1 MFVLDVLAGLQR
13 TIALNTKETMTYA
26 ACILWTVFIAIWS
39 AYDDAEEIAAGVK
52 LNKALQWCVRALG
65 VTAFCVAAGQPW
77 LSVGMGALFSMVF
90 RFTLNKLRGL
100 DWRYVSPSSWYDFM
114 LIWGC
119 WYREGHARPTP
130 RLRRTAQIYHRNL
143 YPEVDFLN
151 LYREAVHRAGLL
163 AYIVEG
169 LVVLIFALF
178 V

>member
-1 MFVLDVLAGLQR
+1 
-13 TIALNTKETMTYA
+13 MTYLL
-26 ACILWTVFIAIWS
+26 CIFWTVALAIWS

-52 LNKALQWCVRALG
+52 LNKALQWRVRALG

-77 LSVGMGALFSMVF
+77 LSVGMVALFSMVF
-90 RFTLNKLRGL
+90 RFTLNMLRGL

-114 LIWGC
+114 LICGC

-143 YPEVDFLN
+143 YPEVEFLN

-163 AYIVEG
+163 AYIVEA
-169 LVVLIFALF
+169 VVLVATVALHI